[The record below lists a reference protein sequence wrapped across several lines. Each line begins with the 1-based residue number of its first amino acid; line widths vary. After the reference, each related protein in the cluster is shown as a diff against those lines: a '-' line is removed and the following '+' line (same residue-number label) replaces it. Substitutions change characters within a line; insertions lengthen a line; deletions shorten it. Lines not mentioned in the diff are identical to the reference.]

1 MFCFLRFHESTFL
14 AERFWILR
22 IQNSEKSFFFKSQ
35 TSYFFLF
42 VLWEKNPKA
51 TFWFAL
57 HNDYSLKQTGPQ
69 KTSHLRPLKLTKLQ
83 YYLLNK
89 SVKNKIERD
98 AVLQIH
104 FCSYVQC
111 LVQLTASMFIDE
123 YSRRD
128 RSQFFSNKIF
138 KRQTVLS
145 LKAGKRVKVQIYIE
159 QPH

>member
-1 MFCFLRFHESTFL
+1 MNPHPWRK
-14 AERFWILR
+14 
-22 IQNSEKSFFFKSQ
+22 NSEFSECKILKNLFFFFKSQ
-35 TSYFFLF
+35 NSYFLLF
-42 VLWEKNPKA
+42 PLCILEKKQLFDSPYIMTIQLKANWPPK
-51 TFWFAL
+51 
-57 HNDYSLKQTGPQ
+57 